1 MNYKVLN
8 KNFDKLTSEEF
19 LSAILQQR
27 GVEDA
32 WHLLNVSEKDL
43 CDTVKFKNIKEG
55 LNLFDYW
62 MSQDGCHIHIIVD

>member
-27 GVEDA
+27 GVEDVQ
-32 WHLLNVSEKDL
+32 H
-43 CDTVKFKNIKEG
+43 
-55 LNLFDYW
+55 Y
-62 MSQDGCHIHIIVD
+62 